1 MEALDVIG
9 LIGSIVSIVSAFI
22 VLFGV
27 RKVKKA
33 KNEIFLKLRIM
44 KNSEFLSLN
53 RSILS
58 QIKQITTA
66 KKIPIGTNFER
77 IIEELFNYY
86 ESLSRLRQNVKLQN
100 KTIDNHLQNL
110 KNNINIAK
118 KLDRKDTQKVV
129 DVYTDIYYYLV
140 DVEKDILK
148 MNNEEIEK

>member
-1 MEALDVIG
+1 MESLEVIG

-22 VLFGV
+22 ALLGV

-58 QIKQITTA
+58 QLKQITTA
-66 KKIPIGTNFER
+66 KKIPIGTNFDR

-100 KTIDNHLQNL
+100 KIIDDHLQKL
-110 KNNINIAK
+110 RGNINVAK
-118 KLDRKDTQKVV
+118 TLGRKDAQKVV
-129 DVYTDIYYYLV
+129 NVYTEIYYYLIEI
-140 DVEKDILK
+140 EKDILK